1 MKGIELVAELG
12 RAFAQKGTGSGLV
25 MVKDKKT
32 GKMFSVKGVVTETHD
47 DADGSTTHWI
57 EVEEF

>member
-25 MVKDKKT
+25 MVRDRDT
-32 GKMFSVKGVVTETHD
+32 DKMFTVKGVVSERHD

-57 EVEEF
+57 EVEEY